1 MVAMLVVPTS
11 ETARATPWGPWLYA
25 VIVSGQVSSMSCTRA
40 RKRAAAR
47 VEEMGSRRSSTRL
60 STRMKSRPVLGMN
73 CQTPAAPALEYARR
87 LKHDSMSGRRTSSTG
102 RPSSRKMCSIS
113 RAYFPEMEDI
123 FREALLAEDVLHLG
137 EVGARGAD
145 ALGEALAES
154 TLAVQPLVVRG
165 GQEAI

>member
-73 CQTPAAPALEYARR
+73 CQTPAEPA
-87 LKHDSMSGRRTSSTG
+87 
-102 RPSSRKMCSIS
+102 
-113 RAYFPEMEDI
+113 
-123 FREALLAEDVLHLG
+123 
-137 EVGARGAD
+137 
-145 ALGEALAES
+145 
-154 TLAVQPLVVRG
+154 LAVQPLVVRG
-165 GQEAI
+165 GQEAIGRRVVGPQVVDGALLRRERLRPRPEGEEAKQ